1 MPGVTTTPDA
11 ERASDADLD
20 VLATEV
26 GLGVEQ
32 EMEREGLLGKARSS
46 AAAIAHVPVWT
57 KDKVAELV
65 DAGLDRVYAK
75 PLDIDDAGDALAF
88 LTELG
93 EESTGHE
100 QARRTAGIIAAAGP
114 ILMRLAKGT
123 GAVAKLAGAGTK
135 VLPTGRMITLG
146 TTAVLATVRIGA
158 SARVG
163 TRELQILASYLM
175 ARMRQAGLPV
185 DRDLVE
191 QVVVQCYLDP
201 DARPQ
206 LQADAGRGAGS
217 LARAWA
223 ARGIKAPSGAKRAQL
238 NRKRVDAIE
247 RLDVRAL
254 VADWQRARA
263 AALPPPDPSARPA
276 PFPG

>member
-1 MPGVTTTPDA
+1 MPVVTTTPDA

-75 PLDIDDAGDALAF
+75 PLEIDNAAEALAF

-93 EESTGHE
+93 EEGTGHE

-163 TRELQILASYLM
+163 ARELQILASYLM
-175 ARMRQAGLPV
+175 ARFRQAGLPV

-201 DARPQ
+201 DVRPQ
-206 LQADAGRGAGS
+206 LQAEAGRGAGG

-223 ARGIKAPSGAKRAQL
+223 ARGIKAPGGAKRAQL

-263 AALPPPDPSARPA
+263 MALPPPNPSTPPA

>member
-75 PLDIDDAGDALAF
+75 PLDIDNAAEALAF

-223 ARGIKAPSGAKRAQL
+223 ARGIKAPERGQAGPAQPQAGRRHRAPRRPGARGRLAARPSGGP
-238 NRKRVDAIE
+238 
-247 RLDVRAL
+247 
-254 VADWQRARA
+254 A
-263 AALPPPDPSARPA
+263 AA
-276 PFPG
+276 

>member
-1 MPGVTTTPDA
+1 VTSTPDA
-11 ERASDADLD
+11 AHDRDADLD

-32 EMEREGLLGKARSS
+32 ELEREGLLGKARTS

-57 KDKVAELV
+57 KEKVAELV

-75 PLDIDDAGDALAF
+75 PLEIDNAAEALAF

-93 EESTGHE
+93 EESTGNE
-100 QARRTAGIIAAAGP
+100 PARRMAGIIAAAGP
-114 ILMRLAKGT
+114 ILVRLAKGT

-163 TRELQILASYLM
+163 ARELQILASYLM
-175 ARMRQAGLPV
+175 ARMRQAGRPV
-185 DRDLVE
+185 DRDLIE

-206 LQADAGRGAGS
+206 FQAETGHGAGG

-223 ARGIKAPSGAKRAQL
+223 ARGIKAPSGAKRAQI

-247 RLDVRAL
+247 RLDVHAL
-254 VADWQRARA
+254 AADWERARA
-263 AALPPPDPSARPA
+263 AALPPPDPSALA
-276 PFPG
+276 VTFPG